1 MGSDDFLEKSLGE
14 GGAARRGGG
23 HFKGPVPGKNALS
36 GVSGGHFKG
45 PVPGPKSLPGNGSFK
60 VATGTGNGSF
70 KVTFTL
76 FLHYDIWFLCCFYI
90 VLYVF
95 T

>member
-1 MGSDDFLEKSLGE
+1 M
-14 GGAARRGGG
+14 RGRGG
-23 HFKGPVPGKNALS
+23 HFKPPVPGKNALS
-36 GVSGGHFKG
+36 GVSGGHFKP
-45 PVPGPKSLPGNGSFK
+45 PVAGTKNPSGNGSFK
-60 VATGTGNGSF
+60 VATGTGNGAF

-90 VLYVF
+90 VLYVLHESPIK